1 MKSHRAARKKSP
13 ARSHQRGFTPQQIV
27 ILILF
32 AVTCTAILAATGYW
46 LFSGGLDAPSAS
58 ISGQVEPQASVLPP
72 TWTAPA
78 VIETP
83 PAATPAPAQA
93 IPALPAGCA
102 QAGTAFQQGIVRGI
116 IDGSTIEV
124 QDGENILRIG
134 YAGITVTQD
143 LPAAQKARE
152 LLEGQPVMLVKDIS
166 EQDSTGRLVRYVFS
180 GSRFINFELARQG
193 LATVLVNSPDQ
204 ACAAFLEQAQQQA
217 RVEKLGSWQ
226 STPVPTRTF
235 VPFVT
240 LDPNQAGCDCS
251 VRYLCSDFKTHEEAQ
266 TCLNACNDYSSKLD
280 EDRDGIACED
290 LP

>member
-27 ILILF
+27 ILILL
-32 AVTCTAILAATGYW
+32 AVTCTAILAVTGYW
-46 LFSGGLDAPSAS
+46 LFSGGLDAPSKS
-58 ISGQVEPQASVLPP
+58 ISGQAEPQASILPP

-124 QDGENILRIG
+124 QDGENILRVG

-143 LPAAQKARE
+143 LPAAKARASCSKPAGGAG
-152 LLEGQPVMLVKDIS
+152 EGYFRAGFHRPPGALC
-166 EQDSTGRLVRYVFS
+166 FS
-180 GSRFINFELARQG
+180 GSGLIELAARTSNGIGGARPG
-193 LATVLVNSPDQ
+193 LRGLPGTGSTAS
-204 ACAAFLEQAQQQA
+204 AGG
-217 RVEKLGSWQ
+217 KGSWQ
-226 STPVPTRTF
+226 TRRCQ
-235 VPFVT
+235 PA
-240 LDPNQAGCDCS
+240 LLYPS
-251 VRYLCSDFKTHEEAQ
+251 
-266 TCLNACNDYSSKLD
+266 
-280 EDRDGIACED
+280 
-290 LP
+290 